1 MIFLETSRLTL
12 RTVTVEDAAAI
23 HGWRSDPRC
32 ARYQRGQVTEYGEIS
47 ALMAEHRADVLSV
60 DAPFMAVMTLRS
72 TGEPVGEIVVMPQDG
87 AISLGF
93 TVSPLHQRQGYAFE
107 ALTALMD
114 LLHARF
120 PQWEFLCFTDPENTP
135 SMALLT
141 RLGCRDL
148 GYVPAMDSRVFG
160 KWVTGQTEAEIAR
173 AAGALPGSPEES

>member
-12 RTVTVEDAAAI
+12 RTVTPEDAAAI
-23 HGWRSDPRC
+23 HTWRSDPRC

-93 TVSPLHQRQGYAFE
+93 TVSPLRQRQGYAFE
-107 ALTALMD
+107 ALTALME

>member
-1 MIFLETSRLTL
+1 MIFLETFRLIL
-12 RTVTVEDAAAI
+12 RTAVPEDAAAI

-32 ARYQRGQVTEYGEIS
+32 ARYQRGQVTEYGEIV
-47 ALMAEHRADVLSV
+47 ALVAEHRDDVFSV
-60 DAPFMAVMTLRS
+60 DAPFMAVVALRD

-93 TVSPLHQRQGYAFE
+93 TVSPLHQRRGYAFE
-107 ALTALMD
+107 ALTALME

-120 PQWEFLCFTDPENTP
+120 PGWEFLCFTDPENVP

>member
-1 MIFLETSRLTL
+1 
-12 RTVTVEDAAAI
+12 
-23 HGWRSDPRC
+23 
-32 ARYQRGQVTEYGEIS
+32 
-47 ALMAEHRADVLSV
+47 
-60 DAPFMAVMTLRS
+60 
-72 TGEPVGEIVVMPQDG
+72 
-87 AISLGF
+87 
-93 TVSPLHQRQGYAFE
+93 
-107 ALTALMD
+107 MD

-120 PQWEFLCFTDPENTP
+120 PHWEFLCFTDPENTP